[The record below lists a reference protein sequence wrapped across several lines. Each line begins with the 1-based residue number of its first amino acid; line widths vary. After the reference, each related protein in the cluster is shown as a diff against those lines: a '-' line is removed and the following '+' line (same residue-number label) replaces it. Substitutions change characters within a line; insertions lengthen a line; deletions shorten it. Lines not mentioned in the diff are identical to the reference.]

1 MSAILHPMFPVRGS
15 PQEQEAFTLNLK
27 ERLSAIRALNEQ
39 AKQIKAL
46 KCTKRLIGLLIES
59 APVKVHNVCQ
69 AVNMNNTQCR
79 FRATCGRFCKK
90 HQISAKDLGLLEE

>member
-15 PQEQEAFTLNLK
+15 PQEQEAFTLKLK
-27 ERLSAIRALNEQ
+27 ERLASIRARNDQ
-39 AKQIKAL
+39 AKVIKAQ
-46 KCTKRLIGLLIES
+46 KCTKRLTGLLIENV
-59 APVKVHNVCQ
+59 PVKVHMVCQ
-69 AVNMNNTQCR
+69 AVNMNNTQCK